1 MQILIKFQAILEWQN
16 LFQKKIL
23 KLYAQL
29 VKVRKL
35 KSLRTQ
41 VPRVNRPKPETNIIK
56 AATLYLVASDPL
68 LSKKVSCAK
77 DAVWGIALG
86 VVFFLDENIFFSF
99 LLIQINGNSHQPRRI
114 PKRQLILKQQN
125 AMKV

>member
-68 LSKKVSCAK
+68 LSKKVSAAK
-77 DAVWGIALG
+77 ELDWGITFWD
-86 VVFFLDENIFFSF
+86 VFFLDENIFIYSI
-99 LLIQINGNSHQPRRI
+99 LLN
-114 PKRQLILKQQN
+114 
-125 AMKV
+125 